1 MDICSIAPG
10 GGGVG
15 LLIDDIAYITFA
27 LLLFQN
33 SRRSDTPSPRP
44 VPRTSAPPRQAAA
57 ADEISLV
64 LLVFV
69 VLYMIVYCWSL

>member
-1 MDICSIAPG
+1 MDICSTAPG

-33 SRRSDTPSPRP
+33 SRRSDTPSP
-44 VPRTSAPPRQAAA
+44 
-57 ADEISLV
+57 
-64 LLVFV
+64 
-69 VLYMIVYCWSL
+69 